1 MRCVEATRLGAGAG
15 VCANTQGS
23 DCRATIAERS
33 HMATPVAAPSR
44 QFPILPLGIVPPA
57 WKKKPVP
64 WPAPVES
71 GLDRKPHPDP
81 TPPQTQNRDE
91 LVVKL
96 LPLVRRM
103 AWQMRERLPLHVE
116 LDDLISTG
124 VLGLIDAVRKFDAR
138 KDVKLERY
146 AQHRVRG
153 AILDGLRGLDTASR
167 DMRRKSKKA
176 ETVYRK
182 LETKLGRPPSDG
194 EMAEGLGGG
203 LKAWYRI
210 VLELQAV
217 GMDWLRPMG
226 SVGTREPASWRGSEE
241 SLAADNPVDQY
252 EACFR
257 RERREILERALER
270 ISERERLVVR
280 LYYDQGLTMKA
291 IGKRLGIDE
300 SRVSQLHT
308 AALAR
313 LRQRV
318 TGILLHP
325 QPAAPRFLW

>member
-1 MRCVEATRLGAGAG
+1 MRCVEATRLGAGAV
-15 VCANTQGS
+15 VCANTLGS
-23 DCRATIAERS
+23 DRCSTISARS

-44 QFPILPLGIVPPA
+44 QFQGLPLGIVPPS
-57 WKKKPVP
+57 WKRKLLPR
-64 WPAPVES
+64 PALVES
-71 GLDRKPHPDP
+71 GLKRKSHPEP
-81 TPPQTQNRDE
+81 VPPQAQNRDE

-116 LDDLISTG
+116 LDDLVSTG

-176 ETVYRK
+176 ETIYRT
-182 LETKLGRPPSDG
+182 LELKLGRPPSDG
-194 EMAEGLGGG
+194 EMAGGLGVG
-203 LKAWYRI
+203 LKAWYRT
-210 VLELQAV
+210 VFELQAV

-226 SVGTREPASWRGSEE
+226 SVGTRESRKQTEE
-241 SLAADNPVDQY
+241 SLAAEIPVDQF

-257 RERREILERALER
+257 RERREILDRALGC
-270 ISERERLVVR
+270 ISDRERQVVL
-280 LYYDQGLTMKA
+280 LYYRQELTMRQ
-291 IGKRLGIDE
+291 IGEKLGIDE
-300 SRVSQLHT
+300 SRVSQLHS
-308 AALAR
+308 AALTR
-313 LRQRV
+313 LRQRAS
-318 TGILLHP
+318 GILRHP
-325 QPAAPRFLW
+325 QSTPPRFAW

>member
-1 MRCVEATRLGAGAG
+1 MRCVEATRLGAGAV
-15 VCANTQGS
+15 VCASTLGS
-23 DCRATIAERS
+23 DRRATIAARS
-33 HMATPVAAPSR
+33 HMATPVVAPSR
-44 QFPILPLGIVPPA
+44 QSQGLPLGIVPPA

-64 WPAPVES
+64 RLAPVES
-71 GLDRKPHPDP
+71 RIEPKPHPDP
-81 TPPQTQNRDE
+81 VPPPPQNRDE

-116 LDDLISTG
+116 LDDLVSTG

-167 DMRRKSKKA
+167 DMRRKTKKA
-176 ETVYRK
+176 ETVYRT
-182 LETKLGRPPSDG
+182 LELKLGRPPSDG
-194 EMAEGLGGG
+194 EMAEGLGVG
-203 LKAWYRI
+203 LKAWYRS

-217 GMDWLRPMG
+217 GLDWLRPMG
-226 SVGTREPASWRGSEE
+226 SVGTREARPQGEE
-241 SLAADNPVDQY
+241 SLPAENPVDQF

-257 RERREILERALER
+257 RERRDILDRALGG
-270 ISERERLVVR
+270 ISDRERQVVL
-280 LYYDQGLTMKA
+280 LYYRQELTMRE
-291 IGKRLGIDE
+291 IGEKLGIDE
-300 SRVSQLHT
+300 SRVSQLHS

-318 TGILLHP
+318 SGILHHP
-325 QPAAPRFLW
+325 HPAAPRLVW

>member
-1 MRCVEATRLGAGAG
+1 
-15 VCANTQGS
+15 
-23 DCRATIAERS
+23 
-33 HMATPVAAPSR
+33 MATQVGAPVR
-44 QFPILPLGIVPPA
+44 QSQGLPLRIVPPSR
-57 WKKKPVP
+57 KRKPIP
-64 WPAPVES
+64 RPAPVES
-71 GLDRKPHPDP
+71 GLQRKPQPDP
-81 TPPQTQNRDE
+81 VGPQAQNRDE

-116 LDDLISTG
+116 LDDLVSTG

-176 ETVYRK
+176 ETVYRT
-182 LETKLGRPPSDG
+182 LELKLGRPPSDG
-194 EMAEGLGGG
+194 EMADGLGVG
-203 LKAWYRI
+203 LKAWYRA

-226 SVGTREPASWRGSEE
+226 TVGIKESRKQNEE
-241 SLAADNPVDQY
+241 SLAAEIPVDQI
-252 EACFR
+252 EACFH
-257 RERREILERALER
+257 RERREILDRALGC
-270 ISERERLVVR
+270 ISDRERQVIL
-280 LYYDQGLTMKA
+280 LYYRQELTMRQ
-291 IGKRLGIDE
+291 IGEKLGIDE
-300 SRVSQLHT
+300 SRVSQLHS

-318 TGILLHP
+318 TGFLRHP
-325 QPAAPRFLW
+325 HPTPPRITW